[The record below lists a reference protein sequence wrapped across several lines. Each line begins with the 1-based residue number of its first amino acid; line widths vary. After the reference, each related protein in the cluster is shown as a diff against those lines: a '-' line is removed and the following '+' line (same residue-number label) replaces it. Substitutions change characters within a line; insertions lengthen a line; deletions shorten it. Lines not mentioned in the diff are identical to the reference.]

1 VRQRREEW
9 RKDKAQVDASRL
21 VFIDET
27 WTKTN
32 MIRQY
37 GRCAKG
43 ERLVDHTPH
52 GHWKT
57 STFIGALRIDGMTAP
72 FVFDGAVNGD
82 IFLAYVE
89 QFLAPTLKEGDIVVM
104 DNLSSHKVKGV
115 REAIE
120 AAGARVEYL
129 PPYSPDLNPIE
140 NAFSKFKALLRK
152 FAERTVSALW
162 DRIGGLIELFT
173 PDECSNYFRHCGYSA
188 NEP

>member
-1 VRQRREEW
+1 MQQRREDW
-9 RKDKAQVDASRL
+9 RENKAHVDAGRF

-37 GRCAKG
+37 GRCVRG
-43 ERLVDHTPH
+43 ERLVDHSPH

-72 FVFDGAVNGD
+72 VVFDGAVNGE
-82 IFLAYVE
+82 IFLAYVK
-89 QFLAPTLKEGDIVVM
+89 QILVPTLRPGDVVVM
-104 DNLSSHKVKGV
+104 DNLSSHKVAGV

-120 AAGARVEYL
+120 AAGASVEYL

-152 FAERTVSALW
+152 FGERTVDALW
-162 DRIGGLIELFT
+162 ERIGSLIDLFT
-173 PDECSNYFRHCGYSA
+173 PNECRNYFRHCGYA
-188 NEP
+188 LHHP